1 MFGFR
6 KDGKKVKNLD
16 IIDKAGAYFMPQRID
31 AVNLYKQ
38 KLDCDKIDQ
47 FILEEKKNGVHFTYQ
62 EIIIAAIVRL
72 IYNRPRLNRFIMNCQ
87 IYQRNHLCIS
97 MNIKKKLSDDG
108 EEVTLKM
115 YFTGRESIYQVK
127 EIIKKEIDKYLI
139 PTEKE
144 KKKNEKI
151 DNQET
156 RKAAGFLCKLPNS
169 AFKFAMGLIR
179 FLDKGGNLPKSLI
192 HASPFHTTMYITNLK
207 SIKLSAIYHHLYN
220 FGTTTMF
227 ASIGKEKYEPVSD
240 VSREIKVKKLIEIGF
255 TLDERVADGLY
266 YGNSLRMLQKFVENP
281 NLLKEELKEGTGEI
295 EYVIKD
301 KKIPF

>member
-1 MFGFR
+1 MFGRR

-16 IIDKAGAYFMPQRID
+16 IIEKAGVYFMPQRID

-38 KLDCDKIDQ
+38 KIDCDKLDQ

-62 EIIIAAIVRL
+62 DILIASIVRL
-72 IYNRPRLNRFIMNCQ
+72 IYNRPKLNRFIMNCQ
-87 IYQRNHLCIS
+87 IYQRNYISVS

-127 EIIKKEIDKYLI
+127 EIVKKEIEKYLI

-151 DNQET
+151 DKNET
-156 RKAAGFLCKLPNS
+156 RKTAGFLCKLPNS
-169 AFKFAMGLIR
+169 AFKFALGLVR

-192 HASPFHTTMYITNLK
+192 HASPFHTSIYVTNLK
-207 SIKLSAIYHHLYN
+207 SIKLNAIYHHLYN

-227 ASIGKEKYEPVSD
+227 AALGKEKYEPVTD
-240 VSREIKVKKLIEIGF
+240 VTREIRAKKLLEIGF

-266 YGNSLRMLQKFVENP
+266 YGNSLRMLQKFMENP
-281 NLLKEELKEGTGEI
+281 VVLKEELKEGTCEI
-295 EYVIKD
+295 DYIIKD